1 MISKKVMLAGNFGV
15 GKTSLFNRFIQDI
28 FDERYLTTIGVKVDS
43 KVVSLD
49 NDDQLKLM
57 IWDIAGEVSQ
67 TKVPQTYWLGASGIL
82 YVFDLTRPT
91 TFERIEEDIAFLK
104 QKLPDCV
111 IKLIGNKKDLVSTDR
126 IEEVKSKFD
135 VDAITSAKTGE
146 QVEDVFL
153 ALANDIYAQT
163 QPM

>member
-15 GKTSLFNRFIQDI
+15 GKTSLFNRFIHNA

-43 KVVSLD
+43 KIVDLD
-49 NDDQLKLM
+49 NNRQLKLM

-67 TKVPQTYWLGASGIL
+67 TKVPKTYWLGASGIL

-104 QKLPDCV
+104 EILPNSV
-111 IKLIGNKKDLVSTDR
+111 IKLIGNKKDLVSEQR
-126 IEEVKSKFD
+126 IEEVKSRFK
-135 VDAITSAKTGE
+135 VDAITSAKTGD
-146 QVEDVFL
+146 QVEDVFF
-153 ALANDIYAQT
+153 ALASDVHEQS
-163 QPM
+163 Q

>member
-15 GKTSLFNRFIQDI
+15 GKTSLFNRFIQDV

-43 KVVSLD
+43 KVVALD
-49 NDDQLKLM
+49 NGEQLKLM

-91 TFERIEEDIAFLK
+91 TFERIDDDIAFLK
-104 QKLPDCV
+104 KKLPDCV
-111 IKLIGNKKDLVSTDR
+111 IKLIGNKKDLVSSDR
-126 IEEVKSKFD
+126 IEEVKAKFE

>member
-15 GKTSLFNRFIQDI
+15 GKTSLFNRFIHNA

-43 KVVSLD
+43 KVV
-49 NDDQLKLM
+49 QLKSEDKMKLM

-104 QKLPDCV
+104 EKLPNCV
-111 IKLIGNKKDLVSTDR
+111 IKLIGNKCDLVSEER
-126 IEEVKSKFD
+126 IADVKNRFQ

-146 QVEDVFL
+146 QVEEVFL
-153 ALANDIYAQT
+153 ALADDIND
-163 QPM
+163 QPL